1 MLAFRCLAEA
11 GMEDVFFDGLLVELG
26 VRCHDFG
33 FLSGGE
39 PISFAAR
46 QAGFQLGIDLIV
58 HDTFAV
64 DQMFCFNAD
73 ESPAT
78 GGIGEQVKTVACTD
92 ERSDARQVAEILLI
106 SFADIQVCH
115 LHQILQ

>member
-1 MLAFRCLAEA
+1 MALQLPFL
-11 GMEDVFFDGLLVELG
+11 FF
-26 VRCHDFG
+26 
-33 FLSGGE
+33 GE
-39 PISFAAR
+39 PIAD
-46 QAGFQLGIDLIV
+46 AGEQFSFQLGIDLIV
-58 HDTFAV
+58 HDIFAI

-78 GGIGEQVKTVACTD
+78 GGIGEQVKAVACTD

>member
-1 MLAFRCLAEA
+1 MIKSSIVALQFPFL
-11 GMEDVFFDGLLVELG
+11 FF
-26 VRCHDFG
+26 C
-33 FLSGGE
+33 E
-39 PISFAAR
+39 PIVD
-46 QAGFQLGIDLIV
+46 AGEQFSFQLGIDLIV

-115 LHQILQ
+115 LHQIFQ